1 MPPRIKLTLPSADHS
16 NVGADISSTVT
27 TTGTSRLRECSLMFN
42 RAQNLRGLSSIG
54 LIALLCVTQA
64 CSDPERGGANF
75 CAQLNQQL
83 PGLSGPL
90 VISSDIKDLVK
101 RYEKLDRITPLA
113 IQDDWH
119 TVTELM
125 SQAAEVDP
133 QDPLSRQE
141 LADNAYKAERPARNV
156 AAWVEA
162 TCGFEMPDVI
172 GVEGRITPSTTA
184 AP

>member
-1 MPPRIKLTLPSADHS
+1 MTQHSADHS
-16 NVGADISSTVT
+16 NVGADNSSTVT

-42 RAQNLRGLSSIG
+42 RAQNLRRISAIG
-54 LIALLCVTQA
+54 IIALLCATQG

-75 CAQLNQQL
+75 CTQLNQQL
-83 PGLSGPL
+83 PGLTGPL
-90 VISSDIKDLVK
+90 EISSDIKDLVK

>member
-1 MPPRIKLTLPSADHS
+1 MI
-16 NVGADISSTVT
+16 
-27 TTGTSRLRECSLMFN
+27 N
-42 RAQNLRGLSSIG
+42 RAKNLRRISIVG
-54 LIALLCVTQA
+54 LILVIYATQA

-75 CAQLNQQL
+75 CAQLKQQL
-83 PGLSGPL
+83 PGLTGPL

-113 IQDDWH
+113 IADDWH

-133 QDPLSRQE
+133 QDSLSRQE

-156 AAWVEA
+156 AAWVKA

-172 GVEGRITPSTTA
+172 GVEGKITTSTTV

>member
-1 MPPRIKLTLPSADHS
+1 
-16 NVGADISSTVT
+16 
-27 TTGTSRLRECSLMFN
+27 MFN

-54 LIALLCVTQA
+54 LIALLCVTHA

>member
-1 MPPRIKLTLPSADHS
+1 MTQHSADHS
-16 NVGADISSTVT
+16 NVGADISTTVT

-75 CAQLNQQL
+75 CTQLNQQL

-156 AAWVEA
+156 TAWVEA

>member
-1 MPPRIKLTLPSADHS
+1 MI
-16 NVGADISSTVT
+16 
-27 TTGTSRLRECSLMFN
+27 N
-42 RAQNLRGLSSIG
+42 RAKNRRRISIFV
-54 LIALLCVTQA
+54 LIVVICATQA

-83 PGLSGPL
+83 PGLTGPL
-90 VISSDIKDLVK
+90 VVSSDIKDLVK
-101 RYEKLDRITPLA
+101 RYKKLDRITPLA
-113 IQDDWH
+113 IEDDWH

-125 SQAAEVDP
+125 NQAAEVDP

>member
-1 MPPRIKLTLPSADHS
+1 MI
-16 NVGADISSTVT
+16 
-27 TTGTSRLRECSLMFN
+27 N
-42 RAQNLRGLSSIG
+42 RAKNRRRISIAG
-54 LIALLCVTQA
+54 LIVVICATQA

-75 CAQLNQQL
+75 CTQLNQQL
-83 PGLSGPL
+83 PGLTGPL
-90 VISSDIKDLVK
+90 TISSDIKDLVK
-101 RYEKLDRITPLA
+101 RYKKLDRITPLA
-113 IQDDWH
+113 IEDDWH

-125 SQAAEVDP
+125 NQAAEVDP